1 MFLVNEVFPKDGVD
15 YESKS
20 CSCHR
25 ILREVCGSDGETYPN
40 GCVADCQGVSWK
52 DGKCPAEEKSESCP
66 CTRNIQYVCGSD
78 GKTYANGCE
87 ADCQG
92 VSWRDGECPGGED
105 FEEDTIP
112 PDIFDEPINGKSL
125 GIIL

>member
-1 MFLVNEVFPKDGVD
+1 MCSASDLRFTYRSMLQCFLVNEVFPKKGVD
-15 YESKS
+15 FK
-20 CSCHR
+20 
-25 ILREVCGSDGETYPN
+25 
-40 GCVADCQGVSWK
+40 
-52 DGKCPAEEKSESCP
+52 SCP
-66 CTRNIQYVCGSD
+66 CTRILRHVCGSD
-78 GKTYANGCE
+78 GKTYSNGCE